1 MVGVRRFQDLR
12 AWQFSTALC
21 VAVHEITKSGPAYDD
36 EEFRDQI
43 RDAAKSAPALIA
55 EGFTRFTT
63 REFVRYLRMA
73 RAELAEVQSALE
85 VGDQMR
91 YFPNASFERTKP
103 LADQA
108 MATTT
113 ALLKSKV
120 RKLEEDSKRQDER
133 RRRRT

>member
-1 MVGVRRFQDLR
+1 MAGVRRFQDLR
-12 AWQFSTALC
+12 AWQLSTALC
-21 VAVHEITKSGPAYDD
+21 VAVHEMTESGRAFDD
-36 EEFRDQI
+36 ERFREQL

-55 EGFTRFTT
+55 EGFARYTA

-73 RAELAEVQSALE
+73 RGELAEVQNALE
-85 VGDQMR
+85 VGGRMH
-91 YFPNASFERTKP
+91 YFPPAFLEQAKP

-120 RKLEEDSKRQDER
+120 RELEHAPKRHSKGCG
-133 RRRRT
+133 T